1 MGSLKMGQR
10 DGFSEMDVE
19 KLNQM
24 YDCGYSSSPASA
36 PSPPPVPAPT
46 PTVGAGSAGNTG
58 AVDNALINSFVS
70 GIMTGLGFGDDAT
83 A

>member
-1 MGSLKMGQR
+1 MGSMRMGQR

-36 PSPPPVPAPT
+36 PSPVPAPT
-46 PTVGAGSAGNTG
+46 PTAGAGSAGNTG
-58 AVDNALINSFVS
+58 AVDNTLINSFVS